1 MAQSLWKE
9 LFDRL
14 DSTVGPTLNNV
25 AKSDDFTA
33 ATALM
38 RRTRRAIER
47 RFEEASSRVLHAFNL
62 PAGTDV
68 HRLLVHVA
76 QLEADLRGI
85 RTQLADREHAEFL
98 AQLEADHAAKLTPGM
113 TPSEPP
119 GRSATAAARKASGKK
134 APAPRSRSTAVKSPG
149 DNSGE

>member
-1 MAQSLWKE
+1 LWKE
-9 LFDRL
+9 FFDRL
-14 DSTVGPTLNNV
+14 DSRVGPTLNNV

-33 ATALM
+33 ATALV

-47 RFEEASSRVLHAFNL
+47 RFEEASSRMLHAFNL

-98 AQLEADHAAKLTPGM
+98 AQLEAEHAAKSATTSTRSG
-113 TPSEPP
+113 PP
-119 GRSATAAARKASGKK
+119 RRTATAAAQKAGAKK
-134 APAPRSRSTAVKSPG
+134 VATPRSRSAAVKSPG
-149 DNSGE
+149 DTSGE